1 MKAKIGPNS
10 QIWSRHAGNR
20 VRTNHKSAST
30 IVVVDDLATNRD
42 ALRELLSREGY
53 VVHTA
58 ADGREALQVVRE
70 IKPDLILMDVTMP
83 VMSGVEAC
91 HQLKNDRETRLI
103 PVVLITGVT
112 EGEDKIGAIEAG
124 ADDFL
129 TKPLNVCELSARVR
143 SLMRI
148 KRFTDDLESAESL
161 ILSLALTIEA
171 RDACTDGH
179 CQRLAR
185 YATALGLHLGLDD
198 EDLAALYRGGFL
210 HDVGKVGVPDA
221 VLLKRGQLNAAEFT
235 QMKRHTIIGDRLCRG
250 LRSLQHVRPIIRSHH
265 ERLDGSGY
273 PDRLAGAD
281 IPLLAQI
288 ISIVDVFD
296 ALTNVRPY
304 KPAFSADEAYAELRH
319 ETQKGWRRKDL
330 VEEFVQIDR
339 TGRMQGLIGEV
350 ATAVPMHD
358 TLVVALGG

>member
-1 MKAKIGPNS
+1 MK
-10 QIWSRHAGNR
+10 
-20 VRTNHKSAST
+20 TNHKSAST

-42 ALRELLSREGY
+42 SLRELLSRDGY

-83 VMSGVEAC
+83 GMSGMEAC
-91 HQLKNDRETRLI
+91 QELKNDQDTRLI

-112 EGEDKIGAIEAG
+112 DSDDKIRAIEAG

-129 TKPLNVCELSARVR
+129 TKPLNLCELTARVR

-185 YATALGLHLGLDD
+185 YATALGLHLGLND
-198 EDLAALYRGGFL
+198 EDLGALYRGGFL

-221 VLLKRGQLNAAEFT
+221 VLLKPGPLDAAEFA
-235 QMKRHTIIGDRLCRG
+235 QMKRHTIIGDRLCSG
-250 LRSLQHVRPIIRSHH
+250 LRSLQQVRPIIRSHH

-273 PDRLAGAD
+273 PDRLAGTD

-319 ETQKGWRRKDL
+319 EAERGWRRREL
-330 VEEFVQIDR
+330 IEEFIQIDR
-339 TGRMQGLIGEV
+339 TGRMQGLLAEV
-350 ATAVPMHD
+350 TTAVPMHEAL
-358 TLVVALGG
+358 LVAHECTPVTSPLQ